1 MSSFTLYRSPPR
13 YVEAG
18 RLHPGSCAARPERSC
33 RYVKLNEILTAKHS
47 ARSSRGREF
56 DSCSCFPS
64 VSNRTTRPPYQIAAQ
79 TNPWAP
85 TVIPA
90 GMQRLPSIRSG
101 GDTVQLERTTL
112 DVTLMQRHIQ
122 PSSDRHS
129 LTPFHVPTARP
140 PLALTPTPATKSPSW
155 IWVFVRLTGSYS
167 QKHHP
172 GCPPSKEFGG
182 RGHKPA
188 PHRL

>member
-13 YVEAG
+13 YVEVG
-18 RLHPGSCAARPERSC
+18 RLHPGPCAARPERGY

-56 DSCSCFPS
+56 DSCACFPS
-64 VSNRTTRPPYQIAAQ
+64 VSKRTTRPPYQIAAQ

-101 GDTVQLERTTL
+101 SDTVQLERTTL
-112 DVTLMQRHIQ
+112 DVTLMQPHTQ
-122 PSSDRHS
+122 LTSDPHS
-129 LTPFHVPTARP
+129 LMPFHVPTARA
-140 PLALTPTPATKSPSW
+140 PLALTPPLATKSP
-155 IWVFVRLTGSYS
+155 RGS
-167 QKHHP
+167 
-172 GCPPSKEFGG
+172 GCSCG
-182 RGHKPA
+182 
-188 PHRL
+188 